1 MRGVAEKTMLV
12 ALGVALALYAHA
24 PVDATLVSALLVAVS
39 ATSLVSWMPSG
50 RLAWLPMAAFVA
62 AAVFVPLWRVF
73 LPLAAYDAARMAL
86 PGARGC
92 AGRGAFV
99 TLRLMPLLRWLWL
112 LPLIA
117 SLMPFVPFGGG
128 IGAPGVPPAVA
139 ADDTPATAFA
149 GTLIIVSCVGCALGF
164 ESRDAGELRGE
175 VRRLGDRS
183 RERSRAVR
191 LRLAD
196 VAEERARSVR
206 MATLSE
212 RTRIAREI
220 HDNVGHLLT
229 RAIMQAQAS
238 HAVAGATGDAVAAQG
253 FGAIA
258 STLDDA
264 MTMVRRSVHD
274 LEDDGT
280 DFVAQIE
287 DAARSF
293 DGPSTSFHVSLT
305 NDITDAPAPVAR
317 CLATVIREALSNV
330 AHHSGAREA
339 SVTLRDMPA
348 LWQLGVQDSG
358 PVAAGAEGHGRGM
371 GIADVESRV
380 RALGGTALCG
390 PYAGGWR
397 VFVSLPKSRWTTQE
411 GSAQ

>member
-1 MRGVAEKTMLV
+1 MREVAEKTMLV
-12 ALGVALALYAHA
+12 ALGVTLALYAHA
-24 PVDATLVSALLVAVS
+24 PVDATLVSALLVAVM

-50 RLAWLPMAAFVA
+50 RLVWLPMVAFVST
-62 AAVFVPLWRVF
+62 AVFVPFWRVF
-73 LPLAAYDAARMAL
+73 LPLAAFDAARITL
-86 PGARGC
+86 PDARGR

-99 TLRLMPLLRWLWL
+99 ALRLMQHLRWLWL

-117 SLMPFVPFGGG
+117 SLMPFVAFDGG
-128 IGAPGVPPAVA
+128 IGAHMPEAGMDALSDPAFV
-139 ADDTPATAFA
+139 
-149 GTLIIVSCVGCALGF
+149 GTLIIVSCVGYALGY

-175 VRRLGDRS
+175 VRRLRDRS
-183 RERSRAVR
+183 RERSRALQ

-196 VAEERARSVR
+196 VAGERALSVR

-212 RTRIAREI
+212 RTRIARDI

-238 HAVAGATGDAVAAQG
+238 HAVAKATGDAVAVQG

-287 DAARSF
+287 DAALSF
-293 DGPSTSFHVSLT
+293 DGLSPSFHVSLT
-305 NDITDAPAPVAR
+305 NGIADAPAPVAR
-317 CLATVIREALSNV
+317 CLATAIREALSNV

-348 LWQLGVQDSG
+348 LWQLVVQDSG
-358 PVAAGAEGHGRGM
+358 PTAAETEGRGRGM
-371 GIADVESRV
+371 GIADIESRA

-397 VFVSLPKSRWTTQE
+397 VFVSLPKSRWNAQE